1 MPLTQSNQI
10 VFDADGGQIK
20 PQVRNH
26 RIAIYKELQL
36 P

>member
-1 MPLTQSNQI
+1 MPLKQSNQI

-20 PQVRNH
+20 PQVRDH
-26 RIAIYKELQL
+26 RIAIYQAVDL